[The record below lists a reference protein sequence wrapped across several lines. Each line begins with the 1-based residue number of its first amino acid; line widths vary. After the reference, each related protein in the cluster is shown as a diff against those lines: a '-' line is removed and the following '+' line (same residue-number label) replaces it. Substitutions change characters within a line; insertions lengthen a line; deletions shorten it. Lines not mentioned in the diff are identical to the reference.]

1 VAVIV
6 VALAFALVQVAMVY
20 LPRSL

>member
-6 VALAFALVQVAMVY
+6 VALAVALVQVAMAY